1 MENVVLKANR
11 YRIVD
16 NSAFEMPL
24 PLKFT
29 VWKCEAPICEYLVS
43 EDEEVSYTIIT
54 RFKEL
59 MITTIHRPLDISD
72 IYYLFSCRVFQD
84 KTPYTYPILDRMGIE
99 KYNVYN
105 ILRRTHGITPYD
117 DYWIRFDGETTTF
130 EQACGEFDKYLIAPE
145 AQPVPMISYPSG
157 EYRPGRST
165 RPPKQ
170 PEADVSSILNQHKV
184 DVASIMEE
192 SKTPEAIAPETSYAP
207 APEVENN
214 KMSQDDIE
222 ALLRSAGISDSP
234 APEPVSDIQVDPATR
249 SQEESS
255 GGVMSQDEVQRML
268 DEMNMSG
275 GSEKPAE
282 SAEPAEPAE
291 PVETPTE
298 EIIEPAEPSGGK
310 MSQDDIEKLLAA
322 ALGGND
328 DSDSDE
334 PEIVENNAPE
344 APVNDEPAPAESSAP
359 SGGKMSQEDIEKLLA
374 ANAPAEPSEPT
385 EPAEPV
391 PAPEP
396 APAESPAP
404 SGGKMSQEDI
414 EKLLAANAPAE
425 PAEPTEPAEPV
436 PTPEPAPA
444 ESSAPS
450 GGKMSQEDIEKLL
463 AANAP
468 AEPSEPAAPAP
479 EPAPAESSAPSGGKM
494 SQEDIE
500 KLLAANAPAEPS
512 EPAAPAPEPAP
523 AESSAPSGGKMSQED
538 IEKLLAANAPAE
550 PSEPT
555 EPTEPTEPAEPVP
568 APEPA
573 PAESSAPFGGKMS
586 QEDIE
591 KLLAANAPAEPSEP
605 TEPAEPVPAPEPAP
619 AESPAPSGGKMS
631 QADIEALLNSMQDE
645 ANK

>member
-59 MITTIHRPLDISD
+59 MITTIHRSLDISD

-157 EYRPGRST
+157 GYRPGRST

-275 GSEKPAE
+275 SSEKPAE
-282 SAEPAEPAE
+282 SAESVEPAEPAE

-374 ANAPAEPSEPT
+374 ANAPAEPSEPAEPT

-396 APAESPAP
+396 APAESSAP

-444 ESSAPS
+444 ESPAPS

-468 AEPSEPAAPAP
+468 AEPAEPTEPAPAP

-512 EPAAPAPEPAP
+512 EPA
-523 AESSAPSGGKMSQED
+523 
-538 IEKLLAANAPAE
+538 
-550 PSEPT
+550 
-555 EPTEPTEPAEPVP
+555 EPTEPAEPVP
-568 APEPA
+568 
-573 PAESSAPFGGKMS
+573 
-586 QEDIE
+586 
-591 KLLAANAPAEPSEP
+591 
-605 TEPAEPVPAPEPAP
+605 VPEPAP

>member
-130 EQACGEFDKYLIAPE
+130 DQACGEFDKYLIAPE

-192 SKTPEAIAPETSYAP
+192 SKTPESIAPETSYAP

-275 GSEKPAE
+275 GSEKPEE

-310 MSQDDIEKLLAA
+310 MSQDDIEKLLSA

-344 APVNDEPAPAESSAP
+344 APVNDEPAPAESP
-359 SGGKMSQEDIEKLLA
+359 
-374 ANAPAEPSEPT
+374 
-385 EPAEPV
+385 
-391 PAPEP
+391 
-396 APAESPAP
+396 
-404 SGGKMSQEDI
+404 
-414 EKLLAANAPAE
+414 
-425 PAEPTEPAEPV
+425 
-436 PTPEPAPA
+436 
-444 ESSAPS
+444 
-450 GGKMSQEDIEKLL
+450 
-463 AANAP
+463 
-468 AEPSEPAAPAP
+468 
-479 EPAPAESSAPSGGKM
+479 APSGGKM

-555 EPTEPTEPAEPVP
+555 EPAEPVP

-573 PAESSAPFGGKMS
+573 PAESSAPSGGKMS

-591 KLLAANAPAEPSEP
+591 KLLAANAPAEPSEPAEP

-631 QADIEALLNSMQDE
+631 QEDIEKLLAANAPAEPSEPAEPTEPAEPVPAPEPAPAESSAPSGGKMSQADIEALLNSMQDE

>member
-322 ALGGND
+322 ALDGND

-344 APVNDEPAPAESSAP
+344 APVNDEPAPAESSAPSGGKMSQEDIEKLLAANAPAEPSEPAEPTEPAEPVTAPEPAPAESSAP

-425 PAEPTEPAEPV
+425 P
-436 PTPEPAPA
+436 
-444 ESSAPS
+444 
-450 GGKMSQEDIEKLL
+450 
-463 AANAP
+463 
-468 AEPSEPAAPAP
+468 SEPA
-479 EPAPAESSAPSGGKM
+479 
-494 SQEDIE
+494 
-500 KLLAANAPAEPS
+500 
-512 EPAAPAPEPAP
+512 
-523 AESSAPSGGKMSQED
+523 
-538 IEKLLAANAPAE
+538 
-550 PSEPT
+550 
-555 EPTEPTEPAEPVP
+555 
-568 APEPA
+568 
-573 PAESSAPFGGKMS
+573 
-586 QEDIE
+586 
-591 KLLAANAPAEPSEP
+591 EP

-631 QADIEALLNSMQDE
+631 QEDIEKLLAANAPAEPSEPAEPTEPAEPVPAPEPAPAESSAPSGGKMSQADIEAILNSMQDE

>member
-249 SQEESS
+249 SEEESS

-322 ALGGND
+322 ALDGND

-344 APVNDEPAPAESSAP
+344 APVNDEPAPAESPAP

-374 ANAPAEPSEPT
+374 ANAPAEPSEPAEPT
-385 EPAEPV
+385 EPAQPV

-425 PAEPTEPAEPV
+425 PSEPAEPTEPAEPV

-450 GGKMSQEDIEKLL
+450 GGKMSQ
-463 AANAP
+463 
-468 AEPSEPAAPAP
+468 
-479 EPAPAESSAPSGGKM
+479 
-494 SQEDIE
+494 
-500 KLLAANAPAEPS
+500 
-512 EPAAPAPEPAP
+512 
-523 AESSAPSGGKMSQED
+523 
-538 IEKLLAANAPAE
+538 
-550 PSEPT
+550 
-555 EPTEPTEPAEPVP
+555 
-568 APEPA
+568 
-573 PAESSAPFGGKMS
+573 
-586 QEDIE
+586 
-591 KLLAANAPAEPSEP
+591 
-605 TEPAEPVPAPEPAP
+605 
-619 AESPAPSGGKMS
+619 
-631 QADIEALLNSMQDE
+631 ADIEALLNSMQDE

>member
-374 ANAPAEPSEPT
+374 ANAPAEP
-385 EPAEPV
+385 
-391 PAPEP
+391 
-396 APAESPAP
+396 
-404 SGGKMSQEDI
+404 
-414 EKLLAANAPAE
+414 
-425 PAEPTEPAEPV
+425 AEPTEPAEPV

-468 AEPSEPAAPAP
+468 AEPSEPA
-479 EPAPAESSAPSGGKM
+479 
-494 SQEDIE
+494 
-500 KLLAANAPAEPS
+500 
-512 EPAAPAPEPAP
+512 
-523 AESSAPSGGKMSQED
+523 
-538 IEKLLAANAPAE
+538 
-550 PSEPT
+550 
-555 EPTEPTEPAEPVP
+555 EPTEPAEPVP
-568 APEPA
+568 TPEPA
-573 PAESSAPFGGKMS
+573 PAESS
-586 QEDIE
+586 
-591 KLLAANAPAEPSEP
+591 
-605 TEPAEPVPAPEPAP
+605 
-619 AESPAPSGGKMS
+619 APSGGKMS

>member
-374 ANAPAEPSEPT
+374 ANAPAEP
-385 EPAEPV
+385 
-391 PAPEP
+391 
-396 APAESPAP
+396 
-404 SGGKMSQEDI
+404 
-414 EKLLAANAPAE
+414 
-425 PAEPTEPAEPV
+425 AEPTEPAEPV

-468 AEPSEPAAPAP
+468 AEPSEPAEPTEPAEPVPAPEPAPAESSAPSGGKMSQEDIEKLLAANAPAEHAETTEPAPAP

-512 EPAAPAPEPAP
+512 EPA
-523 AESSAPSGGKMSQED
+523 
-538 IEKLLAANAPAE
+538 
-550 PSEPT
+550 
-555 EPTEPTEPAEPVP
+555 EPTEPAEPVP

-573 PAESSAPFGGKMS
+573 PAESS
-586 QEDIE
+586 
-591 KLLAANAPAEPSEP
+591 
-605 TEPAEPVPAPEPAP
+605 
-619 AESPAPSGGKMS
+619 APSGGKMS

>member
-117 DYWIRFDGETTTF
+117 DYWIRFDGEATTF

-249 SQEESS
+249 SEEESS

-322 ALGGND
+322 ALDGND

-344 APVNDEPAPAESSAP
+344 APVNDEPAPAESPAPSGGKMSQEDIEKLLAANAPAESPAPSGGKMSQEDIEKLLAANAPAEPSEPAAPAPEPAESPAPSGGKMSQEDIEKLLAANAPAEPAAPAPEPAESSAP

-385 EPAEPV
+385 EPTESAEPV

-404 SGGKMSQEDI
+404 SGGKMSQEY
-414 EKLLAANAPAE
+414 
-425 PAEPTEPAEPV
+425 
-436 PTPEPAPA
+436 
-444 ESSAPS
+444 
-450 GGKMSQEDIEKLL
+450 IEKLL

-494 SQEDIE
+494 SQ
-500 KLLAANAPAEPS
+500 
-512 EPAAPAPEPAP
+512 
-523 AESSAPSGGKMSQED
+523 
-538 IEKLLAANAPAE
+538 
-550 PSEPT
+550 
-555 EPTEPTEPAEPVP
+555 
-568 APEPA
+568 
-573 PAESSAPFGGKMS
+573 
-586 QEDIE
+586 
-591 KLLAANAPAEPSEP
+591 
-605 TEPAEPVPAPEPAP
+605 
-619 AESPAPSGGKMS
+619 
-631 QADIEALLNSMQDE
+631 ADIEALLNSMQDE

>member
-249 SQEESS
+249 SEEESS

-322 ALGGND
+322 ALDGND

-344 APVNDEPAPAESSAP
+344 APVNDEPAPAESPAP

-374 ANAPAEPSEPT
+374 ANAPAEPSEPAEPTEPAKPVPAPEPAPVESPAPSGGKMSQEDIEKLLAANAPAEPSEPAEPT

-391 PAPEP
+391 PTPEP

-425 PAEPTEPAEPV
+425 PAEPTEPA
-436 PTPEPAPA
+436 
-444 ESSAPS
+444 
-450 GGKMSQEDIEKLL
+450 
-463 AANAP
+463 
-468 AEPSEPAAPAP
+468 PAP

-512 EPAAPAPEPAP
+512 EPA
-523 AESSAPSGGKMSQED
+523 
-538 IEKLLAANAPAE
+538 
-550 PSEPT
+550 
-555 EPTEPTEPAEPVP
+555 EPTEPAEPVP
-568 APEPA
+568 
-573 PAESSAPFGGKMS
+573 
-586 QEDIE
+586 
-591 KLLAANAPAEPSEP
+591 
-605 TEPAEPVPAPEPAP
+605 VPEPAP

>member
-72 IYYLFSCRVFQD
+72 IYYMFSCRVFQD

-192 SKTPEAIAPETSYAP
+192 SKTPETIAPETSYAP

-249 SQEESS
+249 SQEEPS
-255 GGVMSQDEVQRML
+255 GGAMSQDEVQRML

-282 SAEPAEPAE
+282 SAESAE

-344 APVNDEPAPAESSAP
+344 APVNDEPAPAEPSAP

-374 ANAPAEPSEPT
+374 ANAPAEPT

-391 PAPEP
+391 PAPES

-425 PAEPTEPAEPV
+425 PSEPAEPTEPAEPV
-436 PTPEPAPA
+436 PAPEPA

-450 GGKMSQEDIEKLL
+450 GSKMSQEDIEKLL

-468 AEPSEPAAPAP
+468 AEPAV
-479 EPAPAESSAPSGGKM
+479 
-494 SQEDIE
+494 
-500 KLLAANAPAEPS
+500 
-512 EPAAPAPEPAP
+512 
-523 AESSAPSGGKMSQED
+523 
-538 IEKLLAANAPAE
+538 
-550 PSEPT
+550 
-555 EPTEPTEPAEPVP
+555 PTEPA
-568 APEPA
+568 
-573 PAESSAPFGGKMS
+573 K
-586 QEDIE
+586 
-591 KLLAANAPAEPSEP
+591 
-605 TEPAEPVPAPEPAP
+605 PVPAPEPAP

>member
-282 SAEPAEPAE
+282 SAESVEPVEPAEPAEPAE

-310 MSQDDIEKLLAA
+310 MSQDDIEKLLSA

-374 ANAPAEPSEPT
+374 ANAPAEPSEPSEPAEPT
-385 EPAEPV
+385 EPAKPV

-436 PTPEPAPA
+436 PAPEPAPA
-444 ESSAPS
+444 ESPAPS

-468 AEPSEPAAPAP
+468 AEPSEPA
-479 EPAPAESSAPSGGKM
+479 
-494 SQEDIE
+494 
-500 KLLAANAPAEPS
+500 
-512 EPAAPAPEPAP
+512 
-523 AESSAPSGGKMSQED
+523 
-538 IEKLLAANAPAE
+538 
-550 PSEPT
+550 
-555 EPTEPTEPAEPVP
+555 
-568 APEPA
+568 
-573 PAESSAPFGGKMS
+573 
-586 QEDIE
+586 
-591 KLLAANAPAEPSEP
+591 EP

-631 QADIEALLNSMQDE
+631 QEDIEKLLAANAPAEPSEPAEPTEPAEPVPTPEPAPAESSAPSGGKMSQADIEALLNSMQDE

>member
-310 MSQDDIEKLLAA
+310 MSQDDIEKLLSA

-425 PAEPTEPAEPV
+425 P
-436 PTPEPAPA
+436 
-444 ESSAPS
+444 
-450 GGKMSQEDIEKLL
+450 
-463 AANAP
+463 
-468 AEPSEPAAPAP
+468 SEPA
-479 EPAPAESSAPSGGKM
+479 
-494 SQEDIE
+494 
-500 KLLAANAPAEPS
+500 
-512 EPAAPAPEPAP
+512 
-523 AESSAPSGGKMSQED
+523 
-538 IEKLLAANAPAE
+538 
-550 PSEPT
+550 
-555 EPTEPTEPAEPVP
+555 EPTEPAEPVP

-573 PAESSAPFGGKMS
+573 PAESS
-586 QEDIE
+586 
-591 KLLAANAPAEPSEP
+591 
-605 TEPAEPVPAPEPAP
+605 
-619 AESPAPSGGKMS
+619 APSGGKMS

>member
-72 IYYLFSCRVFQD
+72 IYYMFSCRVFQD

-145 AQPVPMISYPSG
+145 AQPIPMISYPSG
-157 EYRPGRST
+157 EYRPGRSA

-192 SKTPEAIAPETSYAP
+192 SKTPETIAPETSYAP

-249 SQEESS
+249 SQEEPS

-282 SAEPAEPAE
+282 SAESAEPAE

-344 APVNDEPAPAESSAP
+344 APVNDES
-359 SGGKMSQEDIEKLLA
+359 
-374 ANAPAEPSEPT
+374 
-385 EPAEPV
+385 
-391 PAPEP
+391 
-396 APAESPAP
+396 
-404 SGGKMSQEDI
+404 
-414 EKLLAANAPAE
+414 
-425 PAEPTEPAEPV
+425 
-436 PTPEPAPA
+436 APA

-479 EPAPAESSAPSGGKM
+479 EPVESPAPSGGKM

-512 EPAAPAPEPAP
+512 EPAEPTEPAEPVPAPEPAP
-523 AESSAPSGGKMSQED
+523 VESPAPSGGKMSQED

-550 PSEPT
+550 PSEP
-555 EPTEPTEPAEPVP
+555 A
-568 APEPA
+568 
-573 PAESSAPFGGKMS
+573 
-586 QEDIE
+586 
-591 KLLAANAPAEPSEP
+591 EP

>member
-249 SQEESS
+249 SEEESS

-322 ALGGND
+322 ALDGND

-374 ANAPAEPSEPT
+374 ANAPAEHSEPAEPT

-425 PAEPTEPAEPV
+425 PSEPAEPTEPAEPV
-436 PTPEPAPA
+436 PAPEPAPA

-468 AEPSEPAAPAP
+468 AEPSEPAEPTEPAEPVPAP

-523 AESSAPSGGKMSQED
+523 AESSAPSGGKMSQ
-538 IEKLLAANAPAE
+538 
-550 PSEPT
+550 
-555 EPTEPTEPAEPVP
+555 
-568 APEPA
+568 
-573 PAESSAPFGGKMS
+573 
-586 QEDIE
+586 
-591 KLLAANAPAEPSEP
+591 
-605 TEPAEPVPAPEPAP
+605 
-619 AESPAPSGGKMS
+619 
-631 QADIEALLNSMQDE
+631 ADIEALLNSMQDE

>member
-275 GSEKPAE
+275 GSEKPEE

-374 ANAPAEPSEPT
+374 ANAPAEPAEPT

-425 PAEPTEPAEPV
+425 PSEPAAPAPEPAESP
-436 PTPEPAPA
+436 
-444 ESSAPS
+444 APS

-468 AEPSEPAAPAP
+468 AEPSEPAEPTEPAEPVPAP

-500 KLLAANAPAEPS
+500 KLLAANAPAEP
-512 EPAAPAPEPAP
+512 A
-523 AESSAPSGGKMSQED
+523 
-538 IEKLLAANAPAE
+538 
-550 PSEPT
+550 
-555 EPTEPTEPAEPVP
+555 
-568 APEPA
+568 
-573 PAESSAPFGGKMS
+573 
-586 QEDIE
+586 
-591 KLLAANAPAEPSEP
+591 EP

>member
-282 SAEPAEPAE
+282 SAESVEPVEPAEPAEPAE

-374 ANAPAEPSEPT
+374 ANAPAEPAEPT
-385 EPAEPV
+385 EPA

-425 PAEPTEPAEPV
+425 PAEPTEPAPAPEPAESSAPSGGKMSQEDIEKLLAANAPAEPTESAEPV

-468 AEPSEPAAPAP
+468 AEPAEPTEPAPAP

-512 EPAAPAPEPAP
+512 EPA
-523 AESSAPSGGKMSQED
+523 
-538 IEKLLAANAPAE
+538 
-550 PSEPT
+550 
-555 EPTEPTEPAEPVP
+555 EPTEPAEPVP

-573 PAESSAPFGGKMS
+573 PAESS
-586 QEDIE
+586 
-591 KLLAANAPAEPSEP
+591 
-605 TEPAEPVPAPEPAP
+605 
-619 AESPAPSGGKMS
+619 APSGGKMS

>member
-275 GSEKPAE
+275 SSEKPAE
-282 SAEPAEPAE
+282 SAESAEPAE

-344 APVNDEPAPAESSAP
+344 APVNDEPALAESSAPSGGKMSQEDIEKLLAANAPAEPSEPAEPTEPAEPVTAPEPAPAESPAP

-396 APAESPAP
+396 APAESSAPSGGKMSQEDIEKLLAANAPAEPSEPAEPTEPAEPVPAPEPAPVESPAP

-414 EKLLAANAPAE
+414 EKLLAANAPAEPSE

-450 GGKMSQEDIEKLL
+450 GGKMSQ
-463 AANAP
+463 
-468 AEPSEPAAPAP
+468 
-479 EPAPAESSAPSGGKM
+479 
-494 SQEDIE
+494 
-500 KLLAANAPAEPS
+500 
-512 EPAAPAPEPAP
+512 
-523 AESSAPSGGKMSQED
+523 
-538 IEKLLAANAPAE
+538 
-550 PSEPT
+550 
-555 EPTEPTEPAEPVP
+555 
-568 APEPA
+568 
-573 PAESSAPFGGKMS
+573 
-586 QEDIE
+586 
-591 KLLAANAPAEPSEP
+591 
-605 TEPAEPVPAPEPAP
+605 
-619 AESPAPSGGKMS
+619 
-631 QADIEALLNSMQDE
+631 ADIEALLNSMQDE

>member
-207 APEVENN
+207 ASEVENN

-425 PAEPTEPAEPV
+425 PSEPAEPTEPAEPV

-450 GGKMSQEDIEKLL
+450 GGKMSQ
-463 AANAP
+463 
-468 AEPSEPAAPAP
+468 
-479 EPAPAESSAPSGGKM
+479 
-494 SQEDIE
+494 
-500 KLLAANAPAEPS
+500 
-512 EPAAPAPEPAP
+512 
-523 AESSAPSGGKMSQED
+523 
-538 IEKLLAANAPAE
+538 
-550 PSEPT
+550 
-555 EPTEPTEPAEPVP
+555 
-568 APEPA
+568 
-573 PAESSAPFGGKMS
+573 
-586 QEDIE
+586 
-591 KLLAANAPAEPSEP
+591 
-605 TEPAEPVPAPEPAP
+605 
-619 AESPAPSGGKMS
+619 
-631 QADIEALLNSMQDE
+631 ADIEALLNSMQDE

>member
-282 SAEPAEPAE
+282 SAESAESAE

-310 MSQDDIEKLLAA
+310 MSQDDIEKLLSA

-344 APVNDEPAPAESSAP
+344 APVNDEPAPAESP
-359 SGGKMSQEDIEKLLA
+359 
-374 ANAPAEPSEPT
+374 
-385 EPAEPV
+385 
-391 PAPEP
+391 
-396 APAESPAP
+396 
-404 SGGKMSQEDI
+404 
-414 EKLLAANAPAE
+414 
-425 PAEPTEPAEPV
+425 
-436 PTPEPAPA
+436 
-444 ESSAPS
+444 APS

-479 EPAPAESSAPSGGKM
+479 EPAESPAPSGGKM

-512 EPAAPAPEPAP
+512 EPA
-523 AESSAPSGGKMSQED
+523 
-538 IEKLLAANAPAE
+538 
-550 PSEPT
+550 
-555 EPTEPTEPAEPVP
+555 EPTEPAEPVP

-573 PAESSAPFGGKMS
+573 PAESS
-586 QEDIE
+586 
-591 KLLAANAPAEPSEP
+591 
-605 TEPAEPVPAPEPAP
+605 
-619 AESPAPSGGKMS
+619 APSGGKMS

>member
-165 RPPKQ
+165 RPPKK

-249 SQEESS
+249 SEEESS

-322 ALGGND
+322 ALDGND

-344 APVNDEPAPAESSAP
+344 APVNDEPAPAESPAP

-374 ANAPAEPSEPT
+374 ANAPAEPSEPAEPT
-385 EPAEPV
+385 EPAKPV

-436 PTPEPAPA
+436 PAPEPAPV
-444 ESSAPS
+444 ESPAPS

-468 AEPSEPAAPAP
+468 AEPSEPAEPTEPAEPVPTPEPAPAESPAPSGGKMSQEDIEKLLAANAPAEPAEPTEPAPAP

-512 EPAAPAPEPAP
+512 EPA
-523 AESSAPSGGKMSQED
+523 
-538 IEKLLAANAPAE
+538 
-550 PSEPT
+550 
-555 EPTEPTEPAEPVP
+555 EPTEPAEPVP
-568 APEPA
+568 
-573 PAESSAPFGGKMS
+573 
-586 QEDIE
+586 
-591 KLLAANAPAEPSEP
+591 
-605 TEPAEPVPAPEPAP
+605 VPEPAP

>member
-207 APEVENN
+207 AHEVENN

-282 SAEPAEPAE
+282 SAESVEPVEPAEPAEPAE

-310 MSQDDIEKLLAA
+310 MSQDDIEKLLSA

-344 APVNDEPAPAESSAP
+344 APVNDEPAPAESSAPSGGKMSQEDIEKLLAANAPAEPAEPTEPAPAPEPAESSAPSGGKMSQEDIEKLLAANAPAEPSEPAEPTEPAEPVPAPEPAPVESPAP

-425 PAEPTEPAEPV
+425 P
-436 PTPEPAPA
+436 
-444 ESSAPS
+444 
-450 GGKMSQEDIEKLL
+450 
-463 AANAP
+463 
-468 AEPSEPAAPAP
+468 SEPA
-479 EPAPAESSAPSGGKM
+479 
-494 SQEDIE
+494 
-500 KLLAANAPAEPS
+500 
-512 EPAAPAPEPAP
+512 
-523 AESSAPSGGKMSQED
+523 
-538 IEKLLAANAPAE
+538 
-550 PSEPT
+550 
-555 EPTEPTEPAEPVP
+555 EPTEPAEPVP

-573 PAESSAPFGGKMS
+573 PAESS
-586 QEDIE
+586 
-591 KLLAANAPAEPSEP
+591 
-605 TEPAEPVPAPEPAP
+605 
-619 AESPAPSGGKMS
+619 APSGGKMS

>member
-249 SQEESS
+249 SEEESS

-322 ALGGND
+322 ALDGND

-344 APVNDEPAPAESSAP
+344 APVNDEPAPAESPAP

-374 ANAPAEPSEPT
+374 ANAPAEPSEPAEPT
-385 EPAEPV
+385 EPAKPV

-436 PTPEPAPA
+436 PAPEPAPV
-444 ESSAPS
+444 ESPAPS

-468 AEPSEPAAPAP
+468 AEPSEPAEPTEPAEPVPTPEPAPAESPAPSGGKMSQEDIEKLLAANAPAEPAEPTEPAPAP

-523 AESSAPSGGKMSQED
+523 AESSAPSGGKMSQ
-538 IEKLLAANAPAE
+538 
-550 PSEPT
+550 
-555 EPTEPTEPAEPVP
+555 
-568 APEPA
+568 
-573 PAESSAPFGGKMS
+573 
-586 QEDIE
+586 
-591 KLLAANAPAEPSEP
+591 
-605 TEPAEPVPAPEPAP
+605 
-619 AESPAPSGGKMS
+619 
-631 QADIEALLNSMQDE
+631 ADIEALLNSMQDE

>member
-207 APEVENN
+207 ASEVENN

-282 SAEPAEPAE
+282 SAESAESSE

-310 MSQDDIEKLLAA
+310 MSQDDIEKLLSA

-344 APVNDEPAPAESSAP
+344 APVNDEPAPAESPAP

-374 ANAPAEPSEPT
+374 ANAPAEPSEPAEPT

-425 PAEPTEPAEPV
+425 P
-436 PTPEPAPA
+436 
-444 ESSAPS
+444 
-450 GGKMSQEDIEKLL
+450 
-463 AANAP
+463 
-468 AEPSEPAAPAP
+468 SEPA
-479 EPAPAESSAPSGGKM
+479 
-494 SQEDIE
+494 
-500 KLLAANAPAEPS
+500 
-512 EPAAPAPEPAP
+512 
-523 AESSAPSGGKMSQED
+523 
-538 IEKLLAANAPAE
+538 
-550 PSEPT
+550 
-555 EPTEPTEPAEPVP
+555 EPTEPAEPVP

-573 PAESSAPFGGKMS
+573 PAESS
-586 QEDIE
+586 
-591 KLLAANAPAEPSEP
+591 
-605 TEPAEPVPAPEPAP
+605 
-619 AESPAPSGGKMS
+619 APSGGKMS

>member
-249 SQEESS
+249 SEEESS

-322 ALGGND
+322 ALDGND

-374 ANAPAEPSEPT
+374 ANAPAEPAEPAEPT

-425 PAEPTEPAEPV
+425 PSEPAEPTEPAEPV
-436 PTPEPAPA
+436 PAPEPAPA

-468 AEPSEPAAPAP
+468 AEPSEPAEPTEPAEPVPAP

-523 AESSAPSGGKMSQED
+523 AESSAPSGGKMSQ
-538 IEKLLAANAPAE
+538 
-550 PSEPT
+550 
-555 EPTEPTEPAEPVP
+555 
-568 APEPA
+568 
-573 PAESSAPFGGKMS
+573 
-586 QEDIE
+586 
-591 KLLAANAPAEPSEP
+591 
-605 TEPAEPVPAPEPAP
+605 
-619 AESPAPSGGKMS
+619 
-631 QADIEALLNSMQDE
+631 ADIEALLNSMQDE

>member
-72 IYYLFSCRVFQD
+72 IYYMFSCRVFQD

-157 EYRPGRST
+157 EYRPGRSA
-165 RPPKQ
+165 RPSKQ

-207 APEVENN
+207 ALEVENN

-234 APEPVSDIQVDPATR
+234 APEPVPDIQVDPATR
-249 SQEESS
+249 SQEEPS

-298 EIIEPAEPSGGK
+298 EIIEPAEPSEPSGGK

-344 APVNDEPAPAESSAP
+344 APVNDEPAPDESSAS

-374 ANAPAEPSEPT
+374 ANAPAEPIEPT

-404 SGGKMSQEDI
+404 SGGKMSQKDI

-425 PAEPTEPAEPV
+425 PIEPIEPTEPAEPV
-436 PTPEPAPA
+436 
-444 ESSAPS
+444 S
-450 GGKMSQEDIEKLL
+450 
-463 AANAP
+463 
-468 AEPSEPAAPAP
+468 
-479 EPAPAESSAPSGGKM
+479 
-494 SQEDIE
+494 
-500 KLLAANAPAEPS
+500 
-512 EPAAPAPEPAP
+512 
-523 AESSAPSGGKMSQED
+523 
-538 IEKLLAANAPAE
+538 
-550 PSEPT
+550 
-555 EPTEPTEPAEPVP
+555 
-568 APEPA
+568 
-573 PAESSAPFGGKMS
+573 
-586 QEDIE
+586 
-591 KLLAANAPAEPSEP
+591 
-605 TEPAEPVPAPEPAP
+605 APEPAP

>member
-207 APEVENN
+207 ASEVENN

-374 ANAPAEPSEPT
+374 ANAPAEP
-385 EPAEPV
+385 
-391 PAPEP
+391 
-396 APAESPAP
+396 
-404 SGGKMSQEDI
+404 
-414 EKLLAANAPAE
+414 
-425 PAEPTEPAEPV
+425 AEPTEP
-436 PTPEPAPA
+436 
-444 ESSAPS
+444 
-450 GGKMSQEDIEKLL
+450 
-463 AANAP
+463 
-468 AEPSEPAAPAP
+468 APAP

-512 EPAAPAPEPAP
+512 EPA
-523 AESSAPSGGKMSQED
+523 
-538 IEKLLAANAPAE
+538 
-550 PSEPT
+550 
-555 EPTEPTEPAEPVP
+555 EPTEPAEPVP

-573 PAESSAPFGGKMS
+573 PAESS
-586 QEDIE
+586 
-591 KLLAANAPAEPSEP
+591 
-605 TEPAEPVPAPEPAP
+605 
-619 AESPAPSGGKMS
+619 APSGGKMS

>member
-275 GSEKPAE
+275 GSEKPEE

-374 ANAPAEPSEPT
+374 ANAPAEPAEPT

-425 PAEPTEPAEPV
+425 PSEPAAPAPEPAESP
-436 PTPEPAPA
+436 
-444 ESSAPS
+444 APS

-468 AEPSEPAAPAP
+468 AEPAAPAP
-479 EPAPAESSAPSGGKM
+479 E
-494 SQEDIE
+494 
-500 KLLAANAPAEPS
+500 
-512 EPAAPAPEPAP
+512 
-523 AESSAPSGGKMSQED
+523 
-538 IEKLLAANAPAE
+538 
-550 PSEPT
+550 
-555 EPTEPTEPAEPVP
+555 
-568 APEPA
+568 

>member
-249 SQEESS
+249 SEEESS

-322 ALGGND
+322 ALDGND

-344 APVNDEPAPAESSAP
+344 APVNDEPAPAESPAP
-359 SGGKMSQEDIEKLLA
+359 SGGNMSQEDIEKLLA
-374 ANAPAEPSEPT
+374 ANVPAEPAEPG
-385 EPAEPV
+385 EPV

-425 PAEPTEPAEPV
+425 PSEPAEP
-436 PTPEPAPA
+436 A
-444 ESSAPS
+444 
-450 GGKMSQEDIEKLL
+450 
-463 AANAP
+463 
-468 AEPSEPAAPAP
+468 
-479 EPAPAESSAPSGGKM
+479 
-494 SQEDIE
+494 
-500 KLLAANAPAEPS
+500 
-512 EPAAPAPEPAP
+512 
-523 AESSAPSGGKMSQED
+523 
-538 IEKLLAANAPAE
+538 
-550 PSEPT
+550 
-555 EPTEPTEPAEPVP
+555 EPAEPVP

-573 PAESSAPFGGKMS
+573 PAESS
-586 QEDIE
+586 
-591 KLLAANAPAEPSEP
+591 
-605 TEPAEPVPAPEPAP
+605 
-619 AESPAPSGGKMS
+619 APSGGKMS

>member
-72 IYYLFSCRVFQD
+72 IYYMFSCRVFQD

-374 ANAPAEPSEPT
+374 ANAPAEP
-385 EPAEPV
+385 AA
-391 PAPEP
+391 PAPE
-396 APAESPAP
+396 
-404 SGGKMSQEDI
+404 
-414 EKLLAANAPAE
+414 
-425 PAEPTEPAEPV
+425 
-436 PTPEPAPA
+436 PA

-468 AEPSEPAAPAP
+468 AEPSEPA
-479 EPAPAESSAPSGGKM
+479 
-494 SQEDIE
+494 
-500 KLLAANAPAEPS
+500 
-512 EPAAPAPEPAP
+512 
-523 AESSAPSGGKMSQED
+523 
-538 IEKLLAANAPAE
+538 
-550 PSEPT
+550 
-555 EPTEPTEPAEPVP
+555 EPVP

-573 PAESSAPFGGKMS
+573 PAESS
-586 QEDIE
+586 
-591 KLLAANAPAEPSEP
+591 
-605 TEPAEPVPAPEPAP
+605 
-619 AESPAPSGGKMS
+619 APSGGKMS

>member
-282 SAEPAEPAE
+282 SVEPVEPAEPAEPAE

-310 MSQDDIEKLLAA
+310 MSQDDIEKLLAT

-344 APVNDEPAPAESSAP
+344 APVNDEPAPAESPAPSGGKMSQEDIEKLLAANAPAEPSEPAEPTEPAEPVPAPEPAPAESSAPSGGKMSQEDIEKLLAANAPAEPSEPAEPVPAPEPAPVESPAP

-396 APAESPAP
+396 APAES
-404 SGGKMSQEDI
+404 
-414 EKLLAANAPAE
+414 
-425 PAEPTEPAEPV
+425 
-436 PTPEPAPA
+436 
-444 ESSAPS
+444 SAPS

-468 AEPSEPAAPAP
+468 AEHAETTEPAPAP

-512 EPAAPAPEPAP
+512 EPA
-523 AESSAPSGGKMSQED
+523 
-538 IEKLLAANAPAE
+538 
-550 PSEPT
+550 
-555 EPTEPTEPAEPVP
+555 EPTEPAEPVP

-573 PAESSAPFGGKMS
+573 PAESS
-586 QEDIE
+586 
-591 KLLAANAPAEPSEP
+591 
-605 TEPAEPVPAPEPAP
+605 
-619 AESPAPSGGKMS
+619 APSGGKMS

>member
-249 SQEESS
+249 SEEESS

-322 ALGGND
+322 ALDGND

-374 ANAPAEPSEPT
+374 ANAPAEHSEPAEPT

-425 PAEPTEPAEPV
+425 PAEPAEPTEPAEPV
-436 PTPEPAPA
+436 PAPEPAPAESPAPSGGKMSQEDIEKLLAANAPAEPSEPAEPTEPAEPVPAPEPAPA

-468 AEPSEPAAPAP
+468 AEPSEPAEPTEPAEPVPAP

-523 AESSAPSGGKMSQED
+523 AESSAPSGGKMSQ
-538 IEKLLAANAPAE
+538 
-550 PSEPT
+550 
-555 EPTEPTEPAEPVP
+555 
-568 APEPA
+568 
-573 PAESSAPFGGKMS
+573 
-586 QEDIE
+586 
-591 KLLAANAPAEPSEP
+591 
-605 TEPAEPVPAPEPAP
+605 
-619 AESPAPSGGKMS
+619 
-631 QADIEALLNSMQDE
+631 ADIEALLNSMQDE

>member
-117 DYWIRFDGETTTF
+117 DYWIRFDGEATTF

-275 GSEKPAE
+275 GSEKPEE

-291 PVETPTE
+291 PIETPTE

-374 ANAPAEPSEPT
+374 ANAPAEPAEPT

-425 PAEPTEPAEPV
+425 P
-436 PTPEPAPA
+436 
-444 ESSAPS
+444 
-450 GGKMSQEDIEKLL
+450 
-463 AANAP
+463 
-468 AEPSEPAAPAP
+468 SEPA
-479 EPAPAESSAPSGGKM
+479 
-494 SQEDIE
+494 
-500 KLLAANAPAEPS
+500 
-512 EPAAPAPEPAP
+512 
-523 AESSAPSGGKMSQED
+523 
-538 IEKLLAANAPAE
+538 
-550 PSEPT
+550 
-555 EPTEPTEPAEPVP
+555 EPTEPAEPVP

-573 PAESSAPFGGKMS
+573 PAESS
-586 QEDIE
+586 
-591 KLLAANAPAEPSEP
+591 
-605 TEPAEPVPAPEPAP
+605 
-619 AESPAPSGGKMS
+619 APSGGKMS

>member
-275 GSEKPAE
+275 GSEKPEE

-374 ANAPAEPSEPT
+374 ANAPAEPAEPT

-425 PAEPTEPAEPV
+425 PSEPAEPTEPAEPV

-450 GGKMSQEDIEKLL
+450 GGKMSQ
-463 AANAP
+463 
-468 AEPSEPAAPAP
+468 
-479 EPAPAESSAPSGGKM
+479 
-494 SQEDIE
+494 
-500 KLLAANAPAEPS
+500 
-512 EPAAPAPEPAP
+512 
-523 AESSAPSGGKMSQED
+523 
-538 IEKLLAANAPAE
+538 
-550 PSEPT
+550 
-555 EPTEPTEPAEPVP
+555 
-568 APEPA
+568 
-573 PAESSAPFGGKMS
+573 
-586 QEDIE
+586 
-591 KLLAANAPAEPSEP
+591 
-605 TEPAEPVPAPEPAP
+605 
-619 AESPAPSGGKMS
+619 
-631 QADIEALLNSMQDE
+631 ADIEALLNSMQDE

>member
-374 ANAPAEPSEPT
+374 ANAPAEP
-385 EPAEPV
+385 
-391 PAPEP
+391 
-396 APAESPAP
+396 
-404 SGGKMSQEDI
+404 
-414 EKLLAANAPAE
+414 
-425 PAEPTEPAEPV
+425 AEPTEPAEPV

-468 AEPSEPAAPAP
+468 AEPSEPAEPTEPAEPVPAP
-479 EPAPAESSAPSGGKM
+479 EPAPVESPAPSGGKM

-512 EPAAPAPEPAP
+512 EPA
-523 AESSAPSGGKMSQED
+523 
-538 IEKLLAANAPAE
+538 
-550 PSEPT
+550 
-555 EPTEPTEPAEPVP
+555 
-568 APEPA
+568 
-573 PAESSAPFGGKMS
+573 
-586 QEDIE
+586 
-591 KLLAANAPAEPSEP
+591 EP

-631 QADIEALLNSMQDE
+631 QEDIEKLLAANAPAEPAEPVPAPEPAPAESPAPSGGKMSQEDIEKLLAANAPAEPSEPAEPTEPAEPVPTPEPAPAESSAPSGGKMSQADIEALLNSMQDE

>member
-282 SAEPAEPAE
+282 SAESAESSE

-310 MSQDDIEKLLAA
+310 MSQDDIEKLLSA

-344 APVNDEPAPAESSAP
+344 APVND
-359 SGGKMSQEDIEKLLA
+359 
-374 ANAPAEPSEPT
+374 
-385 EPAEPV
+385 
-391 PAPEP
+391 EP

-436 PTPEPAPA
+436 TAPEPAPA

-512 EPAAPAPEPAP
+512 EPAEPTEPAEPVPAPEPAP

-550 PSEPT
+550 PSEPA
-555 EPTEPTEPAEPVP
+555 EPTEPAEPVP

-573 PAESSAPFGGKMS
+573 PAESS
-586 QEDIE
+586 
-591 KLLAANAPAEPSEP
+591 
-605 TEPAEPVPAPEPAP
+605 
-619 AESPAPSGGKMS
+619 APSGGKMS

>member
-275 GSEKPAE
+275 GSEKPEE

-310 MSQDDIEKLLAA
+310 MSQDDIEKLLSA

-374 ANAPAEPSEPT
+374 ANAPAEPTEPAEPVPAPEPAPAESSASSGGKMSQEDIEKLLAANAPAEHAEPT

-425 PAEPTEPAEPV
+425 PSEPAEPTEPAEPV

-444 ESSAPS
+444 ESPAPS

-468 AEPSEPAAPAP
+468 AEPSEPA
-479 EPAPAESSAPSGGKM
+479 EPA
-494 SQEDIE
+494 
-500 KLLAANAPAEPS
+500 
-512 EPAAPAPEPAP
+512 
-523 AESSAPSGGKMSQED
+523 
-538 IEKLLAANAPAE
+538 
-550 PSEPT
+550 
-555 EPTEPTEPAEPVP
+555 EPAEPVP

-573 PAESSAPFGGKMS
+573 PAESS
-586 QEDIE
+586 
-591 KLLAANAPAEPSEP
+591 
-605 TEPAEPVPAPEPAP
+605 
-619 AESPAPSGGKMS
+619 APSGGKMS

>member
-207 APEVENN
+207 AHEVENN

-282 SAEPAEPAE
+282 SAESVEPVEPAEPAEPAE

-310 MSQDDIEKLLAA
+310 MSQDDIEKLLSA

-344 APVNDEPAPAESSAP
+344 APVNDEPAPAESPAPSGGKMSQEDIEKLLAANAPAEPAEPTEPAPAPEPAESSAP

-374 ANAPAEPSEPT
+374 ANAPAEPAEPAEPT

-425 PAEPTEPAEPV
+425 PSEPTEPTESAEPV
-436 PTPEPAPA
+436 PAPEPAPA
-444 ESSAPS
+444 ESPAPS
-450 GGKMSQEDIEKLL
+450 GGKMSQEYIEKLL

-494 SQEDIE
+494 SQ
-500 KLLAANAPAEPS
+500 
-512 EPAAPAPEPAP
+512 
-523 AESSAPSGGKMSQED
+523 
-538 IEKLLAANAPAE
+538 
-550 PSEPT
+550 
-555 EPTEPTEPAEPVP
+555 
-568 APEPA
+568 
-573 PAESSAPFGGKMS
+573 
-586 QEDIE
+586 
-591 KLLAANAPAEPSEP
+591 
-605 TEPAEPVPAPEPAP
+605 
-619 AESPAPSGGKMS
+619 
-631 QADIEALLNSMQDE
+631 ADIEALLNSMQDE

>member
-249 SQEESS
+249 SQEEPS
-255 GGVMSQDEVQRML
+255 GGAMSQDEVQRML

-282 SAEPAEPAE
+282 SAESAEPAE

-322 ALGGND
+322 ALGGNE

-374 ANAPAEPSEPT
+374 ANAPAEPSEPAEPT

-391 PAPEP
+391 PAPES

-425 PAEPTEPAEPV
+425 PAEPTEPAPAPEPAPAESSAPSGGKMSQEDIEKLLAANVPAEPTESAEPV

-468 AEPSEPAAPAP
+468 AEPSESAAPAT

-512 EPAAPAPEPAP
+512 EPA
-523 AESSAPSGGKMSQED
+523 
-538 IEKLLAANAPAE
+538 
-550 PSEPT
+550 
-555 EPTEPTEPAEPVP
+555 
-568 APEPA
+568 
-573 PAESSAPFGGKMS
+573 
-586 QEDIE
+586 
-591 KLLAANAPAEPSEP
+591 EP

>member
-207 APEVENN
+207 ASEVENN

-282 SAEPAEPAE
+282 SAESAESAE

-310 MSQDDIEKLLAA
+310 MSQDDIEKLLSA

-344 APVNDEPAPAESSAP
+344 APVNDEPAPAESPAP

-374 ANAPAEPSEPT
+374 ANAPAEPSERT

-425 PAEPTEPAEPV
+425 P
-436 PTPEPAPA
+436 
-444 ESSAPS
+444 
-450 GGKMSQEDIEKLL
+450 
-463 AANAP
+463 
-468 AEPSEPAAPAP
+468 SEPAAPAP
-479 EPAPAESSAPSGGKM
+479 E
-494 SQEDIE
+494 
-500 KLLAANAPAEPS
+500 
-512 EPAAPAPEPAP
+512 P

-555 EPTEPTEPAEPVP
+555 EPTESAEPVP

-573 PAESSAPFGGKMS
+573 PAESPAPSGGKMS
-586 QEDIE
+586 QEYIE

-605 TEPAEPVPAPEPAP
+605 AVPAPEPAP